1 MTSFWRR
8 LRVLLFYCGI
18 LAFLAAFAG
27 YAYLTRHP
35 ESPWLEE
42 AQEWPVVGELA
53 RSFRHAYL
61 GPPSSGPPGEPV
73 SEDTLIAYRED
84 DEEPGSEEP
93 LTIFLPEGQRARVE
107 GSERRTAPEP
117 QRSPSPAERLTTPGP
132 ELKSEAKPKAKAKPA
147 VLPGIAEPRFTYL
160 VEDWRWFRPGQQV
173 RVGPASDAH
182 PRVRLE
188 ALSWLPVL
196 TRNGSWAEV
205 VHHGDRGWI
214 DTSWE
219 PPYKRKWAT
228 RGLLR
233 HRHEP
238 VRHSDWGRYQEAR
251 KLLGIEGKP
260 DRQVGAYT
268 LLTDVDDREL
278 LAFLDRAAIV
288 AEDAYFARY
297 GRLPSGNPGRSVV
310 LFAREADYRKYSESA
325 NVASDSH
332 VGHAGIGI
340 ATFFAEGRSRADL
353 TRTLVHEIGHLLN
366 ARALA
371 WRLPPWLEE
380 GIATDLGSVWLEDD
394 PVVTGRGAGVENWGP
409 DSRIVLLG
417 QILDQGQLPTVEVLM
432 YADREAFF
440 KNSRVQK
447 YAYAHS
453 LGVVR
458 YLLDPDQGHAE
469 GFRELLKKIADGRG
483 ADPELL
489 AKLLDVDL
497 EELDQGFRAW
507 LRLEAAAAQQ
517 RLRKLR
523 AAR

>member
-1 MTSFWRR
+1 MTMTSFWRT
-8 LRVLLFYCGI
+8 LRVVLFYCGI
-18 LAFLAAFAG
+18 VVFLAAFAG
-27 YAYLTRHP
+27 YAYLTRNP
-35 ESPWLEE
+35 DSPWLEE
-42 AQEWPVVGELA
+42 AQAWPVVGELA
-53 RSFRHAYL
+53 RSFRQAYL
-61 GPPSSGPPGEPV
+61 GPPSAGPPGEPV
-73 SEDTLIAYRED
+73 SEDTLIAHRQE
-84 DEEPGSEEP
+84 DEEPGPAEP
-93 LTIFLPEGQRARVE
+93 LTIFLPEDQRAEVNA
-107 GSERRTAPEP
+107 SEP
-117 QRSPSPAERLTTPGP
+117 RSPSKPPSPPSPAERLTTPEP
-132 ELKSEAKPKAKAKPA
+132 ELKPQANPKPS
-147 VLPGIAEPRFTYL
+147 VVPGIAEPRFTYL
-160 VEDWRWFRPGQQV
+160 VQDWRWFRPGQQV
-173 RVGPASDAH
+173 RAGPFSDSH
-182 PRVRLE
+182 PRIRLE

-196 TRNGSWAEV
+196 ARNGSWAEV
-205 VHHGDRGWI
+205 VHHGDQGWI

-238 VRHSDWGRYQEAR
+238 VQHSDWGRYQEAR

-268 LLTDVDDREL
+268 LLTDVDDPEL
-278 LAFLDRAAIV
+278 LAFMDRAAIA

-310 LFAREADYRKYSESA
+310 LFAQQADYRKYSESA

-332 VGHAGIGI
+332 VGHAGGGI
-340 ATFFAEGRSRADL
+340 ATFYAEGRARADL
-353 TRTLVHEIGHLLN
+353 ARTLVHEIGHLLN
-366 ARALA
+366 TRALA

-394 PVVTGRGAGVENWGP
+394 PVVTGRRVGVENWGP

-432 YADREAFF
+432 YADAEAFY
-440 KNSRVQK
+440 KNPRVQK

-458 YLLDPDQGHAE
+458 YLLDPDPGHAE
-469 GFRELLKKIADGRG
+469 GFREFLKKIADGRG

-507 LRLEAAAAQQ
+507 LRQEAAAARE
-517 RLRKLR
+517 RLHKLR
-523 AAR
+523 SAR